1 MAASKSLR
9 PPMRS
14 IVVPALVGAVLA
26 VIATVIARDVVA
38 PAIAAKGG
46 WFTRWDNAF
55 VGMLGALAF
64 FLGFFV
70 SLRLLRGRRQEMR
83 SWLLSVEQVVPA
95 ATSYREA
102 APPSVQDLV
111 ERLSSRGYQLER
123 RRVDESFEPV
133 GGGDDR
139 DPLAGSAVELADA
152 RAGARIVVRV
162 SERAAGEGGGLGMVT
177 AIERGG
183 TRASEELA
191 LFAIVE
197 LAALLPG
204 LRYKDAD
211 SALSADDT
219 EMLRASLPDRPR
231 AL

>member
-1 MAASKSLR
+1 
-9 PPMRS
+9 MRS
-14 IVVPALVGAVLA
+14 IVVPALVGCLLA
-26 VIATVIARDVVA
+26 IVATVIARKAVL
-38 PAIAAKGG
+38 PAVAAKGG
-46 WFTRWDNAF
+46 WFSRWDAAF
-55 VGMLGALAF
+55 VGMCGAAAF
-64 FLGFFV
+64 FLGFFA
-70 SLRLLRGRRQEMR
+70 SLRFLRGPRSEQR
-83 SWLLSVEQVVPA
+83 SWMLSMDQVLPA

-102 APPSVQDLV
+102 APPSVKDLV
-111 ERLSSRGYQLER
+111 ERLSARGYQLER
-123 RRVDESFEPV
+123 RRVDESGEPV
-133 GGGDDR
+133 AGGDER

-183 TRASEELA
+183 KRASEELA

-204 LRYKDAD
+204 LKYKDSD
-211 SALSADDT
+211 SALTPDDT